1 MTEQLNSS
9 KRRQVLLGL
18 LLSGIGIVLA
28 LLWGIWAVS
37 HKETGVLIVTSRPS
51 GAEVILNRR
60 PTNLLTAAFLSD
72 LPADSFLIS
81 LRLDGHRP
89 IPPTQGIRIMPNETT
104 RVTFLMA
111 PVQRGDVRPLPQVS
125 GRPPQNWEWRM
136 VRINSLPEGAA
147 LIVDDYELSV
157 RTPVTL
163 LLEPGLHHVI
173 ARWPDGAKS
182 FKNVTIDPA
191 FTQPEITL
199 RPVTYE
205 QPGTKR
211 ETP

>member
-1 MTEQLNSS
+1 MTEPLNHAR
-9 KRRQVLLGL
+9 RRQVLLGL
-18 LLSGIGIVLA
+18 ILSGLGIVLA
-28 LLWGIWAVS
+28 ILWGIWAVS
-37 HKETGVLIVTSRPS
+37 HKQTGVLIVTSRPS
-51 GAEVILNRR
+51 GAEVILNGR
-60 PTNLLTAAFLSD
+60 PTDLLTAAFLSD

-89 IPPTQGIRIMPNETT
+89 IPPTQGVRIMPNETT

-136 VRINSLPEGAA
+136 VRINSQPEDAA
-147 LIVDDYELSV
+147 LVIDGHEMGI

-163 LLEPGLHHVI
+163 LLEPGLHHVE

-191 FTQPEITL
+191 YTQPEITL

-205 QPGTKR
+205 TPGPKR
-211 ETP
+211 ERQ